1 MSKDFIKP
9 RFLIERL
16 KKIINKHNVLLTKV
30 SYVRYKTR
38 SHLSE
43 VIFYN
48 TLTLATC
55 ILSFLARLRS
65 LQKKLTNLHYVHSRK
80 NCWQKRERNEVMQIS
95 ENNHNFR
102 LPLKIISGFNCND
115 KDTFSFVKTTS

>member
-1 MSKDFIKP
+1 MYDIKQDP
-9 RFLIERL
+9 
-16 KKIINKHNVLLTKV
+16 
-30 SYVRYKTR
+30 
-38 SHLSE
+38 HLRV

-65 LQKKLTNLHYVHSRK
+65 LQKKLTNLHYVHSSK

-95 ENNHNFR
+95 ENNHKFS
-102 LPLKIISGFNCND
+102 LPLLISGFNCSG
-115 KDTFSFVKTTS
+115 KDTFLFVKTTSQIQFGRK